1 MRSQNRNP
9 TISRIKIPFS
19 LRSLLGD
26 HTADKEP
33 KYNNKY
39 NNQRYG
45 RKQLTKSPNDI
56 GFEFDKEF
64 AGLLNSGD
72 MLTSGQSKLVPEDS

>member
-1 MRSQNRNP
+1 MATIPLTRSQNDP
-9 TISRIKIPFS
+9 GLEISAPC
-19 LRSLLGD
+19 
-26 HTADKEP
+26 
-33 KYNNKY
+33 
-39 NNQRYG
+39 QRYG

-72 MLTSGQSKLVPEDS
+72 MLTSGQSKLVPEDSLSSFSKIVVLLDDLFGI